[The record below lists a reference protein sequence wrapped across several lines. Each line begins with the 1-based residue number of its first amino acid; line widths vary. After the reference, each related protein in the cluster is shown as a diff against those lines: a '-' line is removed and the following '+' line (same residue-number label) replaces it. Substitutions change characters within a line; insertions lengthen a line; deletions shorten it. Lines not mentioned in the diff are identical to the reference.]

1 MGFTVGD
8 VQFSVILSP
17 TETSMSSWNVASGN
31 EQIPYRI
38 MQQKQQI
45 TYLFISTSAAK
56 GASDLNAGKIK

>member
-1 MGFTVGD
+1 
-8 VQFSVILSP
+8 
-17 TETSMSSWNVASGN
+17 
-31 EQIPYRI
+31 